1 MILLAGSCWVT
12 RGIIMGFSLPHLLVV
27 LVIAI
32 LVFGTKRLKNIGEDL
47 GGAIKGFKKSLKE
60 GEESATLTQPDKD
73 AD

>member
-1 MILLAGSCWVT
+1 
-12 RGIIMGFSLPHLLVV
+12 MGFSLPHLLVV

-60 GEESATLTQPDKD
+60 GEDSATLTQHDKD

>member
-1 MILLAGSCWVT
+1 
-12 RGIIMGFSLPHLLVV
+12 MGFSLPHLLVV
-27 LVIAI
+27 LVIAL

-60 GEESATLTQPDKD
+60 GEDSATLTQQDKD

>member
-1 MILLAGSCWVT
+1 
-12 RGIIMGFSLPHLLVV
+12 MGFSLPHLLVV

-60 GEESATLTQPDKD
+60 GEESATPTQPDKD

>member
-1 MILLAGSCWVT
+1 
-12 RGIIMGFSLPHLLVV
+12 MGFSLPHLLVV

-60 GEESATLTQPDKD
+60 GEDSATLTQPDKD
-73 AD
+73 TD